1 MRSPLR
7 NSSEVVEMLEAEEVV
22 VITRRN
28 ANGLDIITSRVIM
41 MEAPVKIKYEPHKR
55 TKIQRIR
62 NQSEFVK

>member
-1 MRSPLR
+1 MRSHLK

-28 ANGLDIITSRVIM
+28 ASGLDIITSRVIM
-41 MEAPVKIKYEPHKR
+41 TEAPVRIKYEPPKR

-62 NQSEFVK
+62 NQSEFVR